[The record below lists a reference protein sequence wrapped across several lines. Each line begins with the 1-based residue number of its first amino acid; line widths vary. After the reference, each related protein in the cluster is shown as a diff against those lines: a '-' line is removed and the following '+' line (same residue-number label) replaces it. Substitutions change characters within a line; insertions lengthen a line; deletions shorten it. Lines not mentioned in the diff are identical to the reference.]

1 MRTCI
6 KKVLTRLEKCPHG
19 IIVLFVFTLQ
29 ALLEVHDAV
38 AFKTYAL
45 PPASPGLG
53 NDTGAFNG
61 VGGQPI
67 RMVGLHKQPNKPLV
81 SHRPLD
87 QLLYC
92 LHYFY

>member
-1 MRTCI
+1 MSTCACVVRDDWRFI
-6 KKVLTRLEKCPHG
+6 GNFHNMM
-19 IIVLFVFTLQ
+19 IILHRFTYQ

-38 AFKTYAL
+38 AFKTYSS

-53 NDTGAFNG
+53 NEPGTANG

-81 SHRPLD
+81 S
-87 QLLYC
+87 YTASN
-92 LHYFY
+92 

>member
-1 MRTCI
+1 MQRAYL
-6 KKVLTRLEKCPHG
+6 KYSKGSQPERVPVPNLM
-19 IIVLFVFTLQ
+19 IILFLITYQ

-38 AFKTYAL
+38 AFKTYAS
-45 PPASPGLG
+45 PPASPGLS

-81 SHRPLD
+81 SD
-87 QLLYC
+87 TTSKS
-92 LHYFY
+92 